1 MNTWT
6 IYMYQFPNGKRYIG
20 KTVRT
25 LSKRQGGSK
34 FPGYEKCTLVYRAMQ
49 KYGFNNVKQK
59 ILFKGQMKDEEA
71 TRLEQMC
78 ILLFQ
83 TNVYR
88 FNDPQHGYNLTDGG
102 QGQKGRKLVGSE
114 LERSLRQLR
123 ECAERRRGTHP
134 SQETRRK
141 QSLAKKGKK
150 TGPMS
155 EQTKRKISVSN
166 SHPNP
171 KKGLASRKPVR
182 AVNPITGEI
191 LTFVSGEAA
200 AKHFGVRSS
209 AVTRWINGTRKP
221 TNGYKFEYIESG
233 NND

>member
-6 IYMYQFPNGKRYIG
+6 IYMYQFPNGKKYIG
-20 KTVRT
+20 KTKRT
-25 LSKRQGGSK
+25 LSKRQGGSR
-34 FPGYEKCTLVYRAMQ
+34 FRGYESCTLVYRAMQ
-49 KYGFNNVKQK
+49 KYGFENIKQEV
-59 ILFKGQMKDEEA
+59 LFKEKMSDEQA
-71 TRLEQMC
+71 ARLEQMC

-88 FNDPQHGYNLTDGG
+88 FNNPERGYNLTDGG
-102 QGQKGRKLVGSE
+102 EGQKGRKLVGAE
-114 LERSLRQLR
+114 LERSMKQLQKCW
-123 ECAERRRGTHP
+123 EMHRGSHP

-150 TGPMS
+150 VGPMS

-221 TNGYKFEYIESG
+221 TNGYKFEYIESS